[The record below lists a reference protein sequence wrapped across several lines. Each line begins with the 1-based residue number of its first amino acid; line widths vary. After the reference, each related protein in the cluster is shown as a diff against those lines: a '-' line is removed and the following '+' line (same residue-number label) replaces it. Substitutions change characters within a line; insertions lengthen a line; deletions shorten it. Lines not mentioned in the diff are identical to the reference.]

1 MHFVMRNA
9 NGSATQRKALLP
21 VEDGAEFCNFWIDG
35 APIERNLVRGKPDSL
50 PSPTPPDQEDF
61 YVVCAN
67 LSKYFDTLLVPGQA
81 KTLIVIAEP
90 VSDTAGNVP
99 LVGNLGGGLQSSGT
113 ATGGQAMY
121 LSQGTS
127 GDNLMSC
134 TYQDYSPNGTTST
147 AQAVA
152 SGNFDPLPK
161 IPRRPY
167 MIAGRTMANG
177 NRRVDVLGTAAVG
190 VNPTTTTSAP
200 GQTMRWGS
208 SYSAG
213 TPGSVRLYAGWKYSR
228 DLTADDLLLL
238 RLGAQELFASISD
251 VRIP

>member
-50 PSPTPPDQEDF
+50 PSPTPPDQADF
-61 YVVCAN
+61 HVVCAN
-67 LSKYFDTLLVPGQA
+67 MAKYFDTLFIPGQA

-90 VSDTAGNVP
+90 VSDVGGNVP
-99 LVGNLGGGLQSSGT
+99 LVGNLGGALQSSGVAT
-113 ATGGQAMY
+113 AGQALF
-121 LSQGTS
+121 LSQGTA
-127 GDNLMSC
+127 GDNQMSC
-134 TYQDYSPNGTTST
+134 TYQDYSPNGSGST
-147 AQAVA
+147 AQSVA
-152 SGNFDPLPK
+152 SGNFNPLPQT
-161 IPRRPY
+161 PPRPY

-177 NRRVDVLGTAAVG
+177 NRRVDVLGTVAVG
-190 VNPTTTTSAP
+190 VNPTTTESAP
-200 GQTMRWGS
+200 GQTYRYGS

-213 TPGSVRLYAGWKYSR
+213 TPSACRLYAGWLYGRGLS
-228 DLTADDLLLL
+228 DAELLLL
-238 RLGAQELFASISD
+238 RLGAQHLFATISD